1 MLKPLLKKITCVW
14 CGGGHGTCVEV
25 GRQLRMLILS
35 FYLVCRQRLLWF
47 TTVYT
52 RPVGHLTIVTVSKR
66 DSYNYLPLANWPS
79 CFLVFIGKA
88 SLFKCWIL
96 VFKNECAAEDHV
108 GFRGPIAA
116 GICVS
121 VCVATVGH
129 VDARDLCCS
138 LKPCWCPWAVLQL
151 GAVLM

>member
-1 MLKPLLKKITCVW
+1 MVW
-14 CGGGHGTCVEV
+14 GRAWYMCGGWKTTSDVDS
-25 GRQLRMLILS
+25 LLLS
-35 FYLVCRQRLLWF
+35 HLQAA
-47 TTVYT
+47 
-52 RPVGHLTIVTVSKR
+52 VGHLTIVTVSKC

-88 SLFKCWIL
+88 SLFKYWIL

-108 GFRGPIAA
+108 GFCGPITA